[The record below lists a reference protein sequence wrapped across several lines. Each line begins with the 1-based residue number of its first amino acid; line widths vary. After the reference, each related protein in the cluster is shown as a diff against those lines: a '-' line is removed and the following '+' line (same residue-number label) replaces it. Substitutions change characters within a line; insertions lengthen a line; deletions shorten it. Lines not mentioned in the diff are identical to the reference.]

1 MGEEINRILSWSI
14 AMIMLIGIAYIFKG
28 IGKIKQTED
37 SNDNNNQIKKSQY
50 KYYAKSYVMTSREN
64 ECFKTLNEIFSSK
77 WFVVPQ
83 VHLSALLDYRVK
95 GQNWN
100 AAFRHINGKSVDF
113 VLIGKESYK
122 VICVIE
128 LDDSTHSKP
137 NRIERD
143 VEIERMFKEARIPLA
158 RISKFESMTKSE
170 IAKVVTYAISGNFT
184 ES

>member
-1 MGEEINRILSWSI
+1 MGEGVNHILSWSI
-14 AMIMLIGIAYIFKG
+14 VIIMLIGIAYIFKG
-28 IGKIKQTED
+28 IGKIKLVPD
-37 SNDNNNQIKKSQY
+37 SDENNDQIKKAQY
-50 KYYAKSYVMTSREN
+50 RYYAKPYVMTSREN
-64 ECFKTLNEIFSSK
+64 ECFKILNEIFSSK

-128 LDDSTHSKP
+128 LDDSTHSRSD
-137 NRIERD
+137 RIERD
-143 VEIERMFKEARIPLA
+143 AEIERMFKESRIPLA
-158 RISKFESMTKSE
+158 RIGRFESMTKSE
-170 IAKVVTYAISGNFT
+170 IAKIITDAINANSVQN
-184 ES
+184 

>member
-1 MGEEINRILSWSI
+1 MGEGVNRILSWLISI
-14 AMIMLIGIAYIFKG
+14 IILIGIVYILKG

-37 SNDNNNQIKKSQY
+37 TNDNNDQTKKSQY
-50 KYYAKSYVMTSREN
+50 KYYAKPYVMTSREN
-64 ECFKTLNEIFSSK
+64 ECFKILNEIFGSK

-128 LDDSTHSKP
+128 LDDSTHNKP
-137 NRIERD
+137 ERKERD
-143 VEIERMFKEARIPLA
+143 VEIERIFNQAKIPLA
-158 RISKFESMTKSE
+158 RISKFEAMTKAE
-170 IAKVVTYAISGNFT
+170 LAKVITDVINVK
-184 ES
+184 

>member
-1 MGEEINRILSWSI
+1 MGEGINYIVSWSI
-14 AMIMLIGIAYIFKG
+14 VIAIFIGIAYIFKG

-37 SNDNNNQIKKSQY
+37 SNENNSQIKKSQY
-50 KYYAKSYVMTSREN
+50 RYYAKSYVMTSREN
-64 ECFKTLNEIFSSK
+64 ECFKILNEIFSSK

-122 VICVIE
+122 VICAIE

-137 NRIERD
+137 DRIERD

-158 RISKFESMTKSE
+158 RISKFESMTKPE
-170 IAKVVTYAISGNFT
+170 IAKVVTDAINGKFAQG
-184 ES
+184 

>member
-14 AMIMLIGIAYIFKG
+14 PMIILIGMVYIFKG
-28 IGKIKQTED
+28 IGKIKQAED
-37 SNDNNNQIKKSQY
+37 SNENNSQIKKSQY

-64 ECFKTLNEIFSSK
+64 ECFKILNEIFSSK

-137 NRIERD
+137 DRIERD
-143 VEIERMFKEARIPLA
+143 VEIERMFKEAGIPLA
-158 RISKFESMTKSE
+158 RISKFESMTKPE
-170 IAKVVTYAISGNFT
+170 IAKVVTDAINGN
-184 ES
+184 SIRS

>member
-1 MGEEINRILSWSI
+1 MGDGINYIVSWSI
-14 AMIMLIGIAYIFKG
+14 AMIMLIGIVYIFKG
-28 IGKIKQTED
+28 IGKIKQAEN
-37 SNDNNNQIKKSQY
+37 SNENNSQIKKSQY

-64 ECFKTLNEIFSSK
+64 DCFKILNEIFSSK

-137 NRIERD
+137 DRIERD

-158 RISKFESMTKSE
+158 RISKFESMTKPE
-170 IAKVVTYAISGNFT
+170 IAKVVTDAINGN
-184 ES
+184 SIRS

>member
-1 MGEEINRILSWSI
+1 
-14 AMIMLIGIAYIFKG
+14 MIILIGMVYIFKG
-28 IGKIKQTED
+28 IGKIKQAED
-37 SNDNNNQIKKSQY
+37 SNENNSQIKKSQY

-64 ECFKTLNEIFSSK
+64 ECFKILNEIFSSK

-137 NRIERD
+137 DRIERD
-143 VEIERMFKEARIPLA
+143 VEIERMFKEAGIPLA
-158 RISKFESMTKSE
+158 RISKFESMTKPE
-170 IAKVVTYAISGNFT
+170 IAKVVTDAINGN
-184 ES
+184 SIRS

>member
-1 MGEEINRILSWSI
+1 VILP
-14 AMIMLIGIAYIFKG
+14 GIFRKTNAVS
-28 IGKIKQTED
+28 KI
-37 SNDNNNQIKKSQY
+37 
-50 KYYAKSYVMTSREN
+50 
-64 ECFKTLNEIFSSK
+64 LNEIFSSK

-128 LDDSTHSKP
+128 LDDSTHS
-137 NRIERD
+137 RSDRMERD
-143 VEIERMFKEARIPLA
+143 AEIERMFKGARIPLA
-158 RISKFESMTKSE
+158 RIGRFESMTKSE
-170 IAKVVTYAISGNFT
+170 VAKVVADAINAK
-184 ES
+184 

>member
-1 MGEEINRILSWSI
+1 MGEGINSALSWSI
-14 AMIMLIGIAYIFKG
+14 AMIVLIGIVYIFKG
-28 IGKIKQTED
+28 VGKIKQAED
-37 SNDNNNQIKKSQY
+37 SNENNNHIKKSQY

-64 ECFKTLNEIFSSK
+64 ECFKILNEVFSSK
-77 WFVVPQ
+77 WFVIPQ

-122 VICVIE
+122 VICAIE
-128 LDDSTHSKP
+128 LDDSTHSRSD
-137 NRIERD
+137 RIERD

-158 RISKFESMTKSE
+158 RIGRFESMTKSE
-170 IAKVVTYAISGNFT
+170 IAKIITDAINANSVQN
-184 ES
+184 

>member
-1 MGEEINRILSWSI
+1 MGEGVNHILSWSI

-28 IGKIKQTED
+28 IGKIKQAKD
-37 SNDNNNQIKKSQY
+37 SNENNSQIKKSQY

-64 ECFKTLNEIFSSK
+64 ECFKILNDIFSSK

-122 VICVIE
+122 VICAIE
-128 LDDSTHSKP
+128 LDDSTHSK
-137 NRIERD
+137 RDRMERD
-143 VEIERMFKEARIPLA
+143 VEIERMFKGARIPLA
-158 RISKFESMTKSE
+158 RITRFESMTKPE
-170 IAKVVTYAISGNFT
+170 IAKVVTDAINAKSVQ
-184 ES
+184 S

>member
-1 MGEEINRILSWSI
+1 MGEGINHIVSWSI
-14 AMIMLIGIAYIFKG
+14 AIVMFIGIAYIFKG
-28 IGKIKQTED
+28 IGKIKQVED
-37 SNDNNNQIKKSQY
+37 SNEDNSQIKKSQY

-64 ECFKTLNEIFSSK
+64 ECFKILNEIFSSK

-122 VICVIE
+122 VVCAIE

-137 NRIERD
+137 DRKERD
-143 VEIERMFKEARIPLA
+143 IEIERMFKGARIPLA
-158 RISKFESMTKSE
+158 RISKFESMTKPE
-170 IAKVVTYAISGNFT
+170 IAKVVTDAINGKFVQG
-184 ES
+184 

>member
-1 MGEEINRILSWSI
+1 MGEGINYIVSWSI
-14 AMIMLIGIAYIFKG
+14 VIVVFIGIAYIFKG
-28 IGKIKQTED
+28 IGKIKQAED
-37 SNDNNNQIKKSQY
+37 SNENNSQIKKSQY

-64 ECFKTLNEIFSSK
+64 ECFKILNEIFSSK

-122 VICVIE
+122 VVCAIE

-137 NRIERD
+137 DRIERD
-143 VEIERMFKEARIPLA
+143 VEIERMFKEAGIPLA

-170 IAKVVTYAISGNFT
+170 IAKVVTDAINGN
-184 ES
+184 SIRS

>member
-1 MGEEINRILSWSI
+1 MGEGINYIVSWSMAI
-14 AMIMLIGIAYIFKG
+14 IMFIGMAYIFKG
-28 IGKIKQTED
+28 VGKIKQAED
-37 SNDNNNQIKKSQY
+37 SNENNSQIKKSQY

-64 ECFKTLNEIFSSK
+64 DCFKILNEIFSSK

-137 NRIERD
+137 DRIERD
-143 VEIERMFKEARIPLA
+143 VEIERMFKEAGIPLA
-158 RISKFESMTKSE
+158 RISKFESMTKPE
-170 IAKVVTYAISGNFT
+170 IAKVVTDAINGN
-184 ES
+184 SIRS

>member
-1 MGEEINRILSWSI
+1 MGEGINYIVSWSI
-14 AMIMLIGIAYIFKG
+14 VIVVFIGIAYIFKG
-28 IGKIKQTED
+28 IGKIKQAED
-37 SNDNNNQIKKSQY
+37 SNENNSQIKKSQY

-64 ECFKTLNEIFSSK
+64 ECFKILNEIFSSK

-137 NRIERD
+137 DRIERD
-143 VEIERMFKEARIPLA
+143 VEIERMFKEAKIPLA
-158 RISKFESMTKSE
+158 RISKFESMTKPE
-170 IAKVVTYAISGNFT
+170 IAKVVTDAINVK
-184 ES
+184 

>member
-1 MGEEINRILSWSI
+1 MGEGVNYILSWSMAI
-14 AMIMLIGIAYIFKG
+14 IMFIGIAYIFKG
-28 IGKIKQTED
+28 IGKIKQAEG
-37 SNDNNNQIKKSQY
+37 SNKNNSQIKKSQY
-50 KYYAKSYVMTSREN
+50 KYYAKPYVMTSREN
-64 ECFKTLNEIFSSK
+64 ECFKILNEIFSSK

-128 LDDSTHSKP
+128 LDDSTHSRP
-137 NRIERD
+137 HRIERD

-158 RISKFESMTKSE
+158 RISKFESMTKPE
-170 IAKVVTYAISGNFT
+170 IAKVVTDAINENSIR
-184 ES
+184 S

>member
-1 MGEEINRILSWSI
+1 MGEGINYIVSWSI
-14 AMIMLIGIAYIFKG
+14 AIIMFIGMAYIFKG
-28 IGKIKQTED
+28 IGKIKQVED
-37 SNDNNNQIKKSQY
+37 SNENNSQIKKSQY

-64 ECFKTLNEIFSSK
+64 ECFKILNEIFSSK

-137 NRIERD
+137 DRIERD
-143 VEIERMFKEARIPLA
+143 VEIERMFKEAGIPLA

-170 IAKVVTYAISGNFT
+170 IAKVVTDAINVKSVQ
-184 ES
+184 S

>member
-14 AMIMLIGIAYIFKG
+14 SMIILIGMVYIFKG
-28 IGKIKQTED
+28 IGKIKQAED
-37 SNDNNNQIKKSQY
+37 SNENNSQIKKSQY

-64 ECFKTLNEIFSSK
+64 ECFKILNEILSSK

-122 VICVIE
+122 VICAIE
-128 LDDSTHSKP
+128 LDDSTHNKP
-137 NRIERD
+137 ERKERD
-143 VEIERMFKEARIPLA
+143 VEIERIFNQARIPLA
-158 RISKFESMTKSE
+158 RISKFESMTKPE
-170 IAKVVTYAISGNFT
+170 LAKVITDVINIK
-184 ES
+184 

>member
-122 VICVIE
+122 VICAIE
-128 LDDSTHSKP
+128 LDDSTHSK
-137 NRIERD
+137 RDRMERD
-143 VEIERMFKEARIPLA
+143 AEIERMFKGARIPLA
-158 RISKFESMTKSE
+158 RITRFESMAKPE
-170 IAKVVTYAISGNFT
+170 IAKVITDAINENSIR
-184 ES
+184 S

>member
-1 MGEEINRILSWSI
+1 MGEGINYIVGWSM
-14 AMIMLIGIAYIFKG
+14 AMIMLIGIAYIFKV
-28 IGKIKQTED
+28 IGKIKQAED
-37 SNDNNNQIKKSQY
+37 SNENNSQIKKSQY
-50 KYYAKSYVMTSREN
+50 KYYAKPYVMTSREN

-137 NRIERD
+137 DRIERD
-143 VEIERMFKEARIPLA
+143 AEIERMFKEARIPLE
-158 RISKFESMTKSE
+158 RIGRFESMTKSE
-170 IAKVVTYAISGNFT
+170 IAKIITDAINANSVQN
-184 ES
+184 

>member
-1 MGEEINRILSWSI
+1 MGEGINYIVSWSI
-14 AMIMLIGIAYIFKG
+14 AIIMFIGVAYIFKG

-37 SNDNNNQIKKSQY
+37 SNENNSQIKKSQY
-50 KYYAKSYVMTSREN
+50 RYYAKSYVMTSREN
-64 ECFKTLNEIFSSK
+64 DCFKILNEIFSSK

-122 VICVIE
+122 VVCAIE

-137 NRIERD
+137 DRKERD
-143 VEIERMFKEARIPLA
+143 IEIERMFKGARIPLA
-158 RISKFESMTKSE
+158 RISKFESMTKPE
-170 IAKVVTYAISGNFT
+170 IAKVVTDAINGKFVQG
-184 ES
+184 

>member
-1 MGEEINRILSWSI
+1 MGEGVNYILSWLMAI
-14 AMIMLIGIAYIFKG
+14 IMFIGIAYIFKG
-28 IGKIKQTED
+28 IGKIKQAEG
-37 SNDNNNQIKKSQY
+37 SNKNNSQIKKSQY
-50 KYYAKSYVMTSREN
+50 KYYAKPYVMTSREN
-64 ECFKTLNEIFSSK
+64 ECFKILNEIFNSK
-77 WFVVPQ
+77 WFVMPQ

-137 NRIERD
+137 DRMERD
-143 VEIERMFKEARIPLA
+143 VEIERMFKEAKIPLA
-158 RISKFESMTKSE
+158 RISKFESMTKPE
-170 IAKVVTYAISGNFT
+170 IAKVVTDAINANSVQ
-184 ES
+184 S

>member
-1 MGEEINRILSWSI
+1 MGEGINHIVSWSI
-14 AMIMLIGIAYIFKG
+14 AIVMFIGIAYIFKG
-28 IGKIKQTED
+28 IGKIKQVED
-37 SNDNNNQIKKSQY
+37 SNENNSQIKKSQY

-64 ECFKTLNEIFSSK
+64 ECFKILNEIFSSK

-83 VHLSALLDYRVK
+83 VHLSALLDYKVK

-122 VICVIE
+122 VVCAIE

-137 NRIERD
+137 DRKERD
-143 VEIERMFKEARIPLA
+143 IEIERMFKGARIPLA
-158 RISKFESMTKSE
+158 RISKFESMTKPE
-170 IAKVVTYAISGNFT
+170 IAKVVTDAINGKFVQG
-184 ES
+184 

>member
-1 MGEEINRILSWSI
+1 MGEGINYIVSWSI
-14 AMIMLIGIAYIFKG
+14 VIAIFIGIAYIFKG
-28 IGKIKQTED
+28 IGKIKQAED
-37 SNDNNNQIKKSQY
+37 SNENNSQIKKSQY

-64 ECFKTLNEIFSSK
+64 DCFKILNEIFSSK

-137 NRIERD
+137 DRIERD

-158 RISKFESMTKSE
+158 RINKFESMTKPE
-170 IAKVVTYAISGNFT
+170 IAKVITDAINVNSIR
-184 ES
+184 S

>member
-14 AMIMLIGIAYIFKG
+14 SMIILIGMVYIFKG
-28 IGKIKQTED
+28 IGKIKQAED
-37 SNDNNNQIKKSQY
+37 SNENNSQIKKSQY
-50 KYYAKSYVMTSREN
+50 RYYAKSYIMTSREN
-64 ECFKTLNEIFSSK
+64 ECFKILNEIFSSK

-122 VICVIE
+122 VVCAIE

-137 NRIERD
+137 DRIERD
-143 VEIERMFKEARIPLA
+143 AEIERMFKEARIPLA
-158 RISKFESMTKSE
+158 RISKFESMTKPE
-170 IAKVVTYAISGNFT
+170 IAKVVTDAINGKFVQG
-184 ES
+184 

>member
-1 MGEEINRILSWSI
+1 MGEGINYIVSWSI
-14 AMIMLIGIAYIFKG
+14 VIVVFIGIAYIFKG
-28 IGKIKQTED
+28 IGKIKQAED
-37 SNDNNNQIKKSQY
+37 SNENNSQIKKSQY

-64 ECFKTLNEIFSSK
+64 ECFKILNEIFDSK

-83 VHLSALLDYRVK
+83 VHLSALLDYKVK

-137 NRIERD
+137 DRIERD
-143 VEIERMFKEARIPLA
+143 AEIERMFKEARIPLA
-158 RISKFESMTKSE
+158 RISKFESMTKPE
-170 IAKVVTYAISGNFT
+170 IAKVVTDAINAK
-184 ES
+184 

>member
-1 MGEEINRILSWSI
+1 MGDGINYIVSWSI
-14 AMIMLIGIAYIFKG
+14 AMIMLIGIVYIFKG
-28 IGKIKQTED
+28 IGKIKQAED
-37 SNDNNNQIKKSQY
+37 SNENNSQIKKSQY

-64 ECFKTLNEIFSSK
+64 DCFKILNEIFSSK

-137 NRIERD
+137 DRIERD

-158 RISKFESMTKSE
+158 RISKFESMTKPE
-170 IAKVVTYAISGNFT
+170 IAKVVTDAINGN
-184 ES
+184 SIRS

>member
-14 AMIMLIGIAYIFKG
+14 SMIILIGMVYIFKG
-28 IGKIKQTED
+28 IGKIKQAED
-37 SNDNNNQIKKSQY
+37 SNENNSQIKKSQY

-64 ECFKTLNEIFSSK
+64 ECFKILNEIFSSK

-113 VLIGKESYK
+113 VLIGKESYR
-122 VICVIE
+122 VICAIE
-128 LDDSTHSKP
+128 LDDSTHNKP
-137 NRIERD
+137 ERKERD
-143 VEIERMFKEARIPLA
+143 VEIERMFEEARIPLA
-158 RISKFESMTKSE
+158 RIAKFESMTKPE
-170 IAKVVTYAISGNFT
+170 IAKVVTDAISGNFT

>member
-1 MGEEINRILSWSI
+1 MGEGINYIVGWSMAI
-14 AMIMLIGIAYIFKG
+14 IMFIGVAYIFKG
-28 IGKIKQTED
+28 IGKIKLVED
-37 SNDNNNQIKKSQY
+37 SNENNSQIKKSQY
-50 KYYAKSYVMTSREN
+50 KYYAKPYVMTSREN

-83 VHLSALLDYRVK
+83 VHLSALLDYKVK

-137 NRIERD
+137 DRIERD
-143 VEIERMFKEARIPLA
+143 AEIERMFKEARIPLA
-158 RISKFESMTKSE
+158 RIGRFESMTKSE
-170 IAKVVTYAISGNFT
+170 IAKVITDAINGN
-184 ES
+184 SAQS

>member
-1 MGEEINRILSWSI
+1 MGEGINHIVSWSI
-14 AMIMLIGIAYIFKG
+14 AIVMFIGIAYIFKG
-28 IGKIKQTED
+28 IGKIKQVED
-37 SNDNNNQIKKSQY
+37 SNENNSQIKKSQY

-64 ECFKTLNEIFSSK
+64 ECFKILNEIFSSK

-128 LDDSTHSKP
+128 L
-137 NRIERD
+137 
-143 VEIERMFKEARIPLA
+143 ERMFKEARIPLA
-158 RISKFESMTKSE
+158 RICRFESMTKSE
-170 IAKVVTYAISGNFT
+170 IAKVITDAINANSVQ
-184 ES
+184 S